1 MASLGIDLGG
11 LHLEN
16 PTMLAAG
23 ILGVSPSSLLRV
35 ARNGA
40 GGVVTKS
47 ISIEPR
53 DGYPNPVLVE
63 IEEGG
68 FINAVGLSNPGARI
82 FREEL
87 QGYIPFPVP
96 LIGSIF
102 GRVPED
108 YGGAASILEDSVD
121 AFELNVSC
129 PSVSGIGEIGRNPDL
144 VREAVRSVKAVTDKP
159 VFVKLSPNVTDIVE
173 IGLAAEGAGADGIV
187 AINTVSAMVVESK
200 FGRPVL
206 SALKGGLSGKPIK
219 TIALRCVYDL
229 GSALSIPIIG
239 CGGIYDWRD
248 AVDMIM
254 SGASAV
260 QIGSAIRLRGL
271 GVFKEVA
278 NGLERELE
286 KLGCSS
292 LKQIVGAARI

>member
-63 IEEGG
+63 IEDGG
-68 FINAVGLSNPGARI
+68 FINAIGLSNPGARI

-102 GRVPED
+102 GCGPED

-173 IGLAAEGAGADGIV
+173 IGLAAEGAGADGVV